1 MKNGGAYLQ
10 VSVATAIQS
19 KTKDMS
25 HNEKGGMSSTN
36 NFDDHKSSK
45 SILSELTVDSPTFTF
60 IEYFL
65 RLNLHAS
72 TAKIIQAFEVS
83 NPQLTLQ
90 FEKRSKVINLFK
102 KMLAILILFIFL
114 ECFDC

>member
-1 MKNGGAYLQ
+1 
-10 VSVATAIQS
+10 
-19 KTKDMS
+19 MS
-25 HNEKGGMSSTN
+25 NNNEKSSYGVSGETS
-36 NFDDHKSSK
+36 DKSR

-72 TAKIIQAFEVS
+72 TAKIIQAYEVS

-90 FEKRSKVINLFK
+90 FEKRSKVI
-102 KMLAILILFIFL
+102 
-114 ECFDC
+114 

>member
-1 MKNGGAYLQ
+1 
-10 VSVATAIQS
+10 
-19 KTKDMS
+19 MS
-25 HNEKGGMSSTN
+25 TDDTTGKQMGNNNEKSSYSSGGETS
-36 NFDDHKSSK
+36 DKSR

-72 TAKIIQAFEVS
+72 TAKIIQAYEVS

-90 FEKRSKVINLFK
+90 FEKRSKVKPARKRGLV
-102 KMLAILILFIFL
+102 LIISFFRM
-114 ECFDC
+114 F